1 MDYKSSIFEK
11 ESIVD
16 LGDFELP
23 RYGGLSIKLPLES
36 VFLKGIFRSTRS
48 EVSLS
53 GTYNRCS

>member
-23 RYGGLSIKLPLES
+23 GYGGHIMGGECMGYRP
-36 VFLKGIFRSTRS
+36 G
-48 EVSLS
+48 
-53 GTYNRCS
+53 